1 MKKVLFIL
9 GLILAFNLSLTSFGA
24 YTGLNSQKG
33 GYIGA
38 KDIKYTL
45 AKDVKNLKDNE
56 YITLKGYII
65 SKVGNEEYTFKDESG
80 TVLIEI
86 DDEDW
91 GGINVGSS
99 DKVILEGEVDRE
111 WNSIKVD
118 IKSVILDNK

>member
-1 MKKVLFIL
+1 M
-9 GLILAFNLSLTSFGA
+9 
-24 YTGLNSQKG
+24 